1 MIFSRKMFSLRICRA
16 LQPGLVK
23 SFWRKP
29 LKFENL
35 QPKYC
40 SSLVVDRDDI
50 YSENLESEEFDSVS
64 TLVDRYCHLSSM
76 QEQVLVIQPFIRYGQ
91 LAKTDTSPQLMLEES
106 VALVKTLNWKVV
118 DHMIVGLSSFQ
129 KKQLF
134 GSGKLKML
142 EEKIAS
148 DMKITSIFISLYQL
162 TVTQRLELEKTFSVP
177 VIDRF

>member
-1 MIFSRKMFSLRICRA
+1 M
-16 LQPGLVK
+16 
-23 SFWRKP
+23 
-29 LKFENL
+29 
-35 QPKYC
+35 
-40 SSLVVDRDDI
+40 
-50 YSENLESEEFDSVS
+50 
-64 TLVDRYCHLSSM
+64 
-76 QEQVLVIQPFIRYGQ
+76 
-91 LAKTDTSPQLMLEES
+91 
-106 VALVKTLNWKVV
+106 LVKTLNWKVV

-177 VIDRF
+177 VIDRFLENTQTVITFFGIYHSLFLSFITILL

>member
-1 MIFSRKMFSLRICRA
+1 MFSLRICRA
-16 LQPGLVK
+16 LQLGLVK

-35 QPKYC
+35 QSKYC

-76 QEQVLVIQPFIRYGQ
+76 QEQVLVIQPFIRHGQ

-148 DMKITSIFISLYQL
+148 DMKITSIYISLYQL

>member
-16 LQPGLVK
+16 LQLGLVK
-23 SFWRKP
+23 SFCRKP

-177 VIDRF
+177 VIDS